1 MNMPTRQGSECL
13 RNSWRGSA
21 SFENSPRTSHA
32 ADSTACA
39 HREWPLQV
47 AGVLLTF
54 RCRRLPENGVGDFE
68 DVTIAVAEQ
77 CAQVP
82 LGTSGGVMTEGFADE
97 QVTVNIVGNQ

>member
-1 MNMPTRQGSECL
+1 MVQQASKIAPAPRTQQTRQLVRIVSG
-13 RNSWRGSA
+13 
-21 SFENSPRTSHA
+21 P
-32 ADSTACA
+32 
-39 HREWPLQV
+39 QV